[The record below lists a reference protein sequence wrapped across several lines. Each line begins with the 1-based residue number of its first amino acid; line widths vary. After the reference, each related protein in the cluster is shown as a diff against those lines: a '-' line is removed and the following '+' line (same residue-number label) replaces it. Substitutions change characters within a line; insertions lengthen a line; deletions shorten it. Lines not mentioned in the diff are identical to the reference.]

1 MLAMKGYFDLAEL
14 EHGLVRV
21 EKLRSESSRS
31 APSHALAVAH
41 VGSGQTGTGGGTHG
55 RVKECVGSQRPCRC
69 RGLRW

>member
-21 EKLRSESSRS
+21 EKLRSELSRS

-55 RVKECVGSQRPCRC
+55 
-69 RGLRW
+69 